1 MFNKV
6 FDKVVNVHTS
16 DELER
21 NLEGIAGY
29 VKYEGFWVQNF
40 FKKRIIC
47 KTLSTT

>member
-1 MFNKV
+1 MTLLDRSRHKMFNKV

-29 VKYEGFWVQNF
+29 VKYEGF
-40 FKKRIIC
+40 
-47 KTLSTT
+47 